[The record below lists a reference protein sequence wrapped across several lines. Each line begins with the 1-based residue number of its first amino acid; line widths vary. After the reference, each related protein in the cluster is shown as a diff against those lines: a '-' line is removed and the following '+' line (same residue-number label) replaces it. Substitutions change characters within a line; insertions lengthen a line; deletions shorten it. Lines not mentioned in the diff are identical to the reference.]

1 MSSNQN
7 SSYKMGGGSNYI
19 RQRER
24 ILSRVKVTGEG
35 AVDVSTIKNQ
45 YFNFF
50 MFFIFN
56 PMAEVAQEDKLTG
69 ENPFSLTSLAA
80 HLTPQP
86 PPM

>member
-7 SSYKMGGGSNYI
+7 NSYKMGGGSNYI

-45 YFNFF
+45 YFYFLFF
-50 MFFIFN
+50 LFSIQWLKFHRMIN
-56 PMAEVAQEDKLTG
+56 LQETKSFLIRQVD
-69 ENPFSLTSLAA
+69 N
-80 HLTPQP
+80 
-86 PPM
+86 

>member
-24 ILSRVKVTGEG
+24 ILSPVKVTGEG

-50 MFFIFN
+50 NFFNFFYFQSN
-56 PMAEVAQEDKLTG
+56 G
-69 ENPFSLTSLAA
+69 
-80 HLTPQP
+80 
-86 PPM
+86 